1 MSTSKLQEYLEEHH
15 VAYKVL
21 EHETTYTAQESAAR
35 SHVLPQQLAKTVIV
49 KLDGGLAMAVL
60 PANEHL
66 SLTALKEHTGA
77 HTAELATE
85 LDFKDA
91 FPDCDVGAM
100 PPFGNLYGLAVYV
113 DETLAR
119 NKQIS
124 FNACSHD
131 RLARMAYADFER
143 LVHPH
148 VIRLTG
154 HRDHHVPREHMPLW

>member
-1 MSTSKLQEYLEEHH
+1 MSTSKLQDYLEEQH
-15 VAYKVL
+15 APYKLV

-49 KLDGGLAMAVL
+49 KLDGALAMAVL
-60 PANEHL
+60 PANRHI
-66 SLTALKEHTGA
+66 SLTALKLHTGA

-85 LDFKDA
+85 PDFKDA

-113 DETLAR
+113 DESLAR
-119 NKQIS
+119 NKQIA
-124 FNACSHD
+124 FNACTHD

-148 VIRLTG
+148 VIHLTG
-154 HRDHHVPREHMPLW
+154 HADRHVRREHTPLW